1 MLVCFLI
8 KCSKTLPKFGA
19 FSALQV
25 SPPLGES
32 QALNFPAFLAPGVCL
47 FTDPGT
53 ANQLC

>member
-1 MLVCFLI
+1 MLVYFLI
-8 KCSKTLPKFGA
+8 TCSKTLPILGA

-47 FTDPGT
+47 LTDPSS